1 MTVESHAMKAFLF
14 LALLMLFF
22 IIATIHV
29 RSSSLREAIKIRHLC
44 GPLYFVQTEEGANL
58 AASVG
63 KDGILLIDTGW
74 ERDSRKIKECLKGIK
89 DVPVKIIVNTHFH
102 PDHAEGNEAFAESA
116 VIISHRN
123 ARKFMQESLDTYD
136 GNYHWKSFP
145 PKGLPDI
152 TFDIEIVVHFNDEE
166 IRLIHMPN
174 GHTDN
179 DIVVWFSKSRVVHL
193 GDIFRHQRLPYL
205 DIAAGASVCGLIR
218 NLETLIR
225 EIPDDWIIIPG
236 HGPVASKSDLQNY
249 HKRLI
254 DAVQYIEKQID
265 QGKPLDDVK
274 RKGLP
279 SFYDTYPPSGVEPDM
294 WIEIV
299 YKSLKGEI

>member
-1 MTVESHAMKAFLF
+1 MMVISYAMSAFPF
-14 LALLMLFF
+14 LVLLMLMVV
-22 IIATIHV
+22 AAANHV

-63 KDGILLIDTGW
+63 KDGVLLIDTGW

-102 PDHAEGNEAFAESA
+102 PDHAGGNGAFAESA
-116 VIISHRN
+116 VIISHGN
-123 ARKFMQESLDTYD
+123 ARKFMKDSLDTYD
-136 GNYHWKSFP
+136 GCYHWNPIP
-145 PKGLPDI
+145 PNGLPEI
-152 TFDIEIVVHFNDEE
+152 TFADDIAVHFNDEE
-166 IRLIHMPN
+166 IRLVHMPG

-179 DIVVWFSKSRVVHL
+179 DVVVWFTKSRVVHL

-205 DIAAGASVCGLIR
+205 DIAAGASVRGLIR

-236 HGPVASKSDLQNY
+236 HGPVASKSDLRNY
-249 HKRLI
+249 YKRLI
-254 DAVQYIEKQID
+254 GAVQYVEQQID
-265 QGKPLDDVK
+265 RGKPLDEVK
-274 RKGLP
+274 RTGLP